1 MATEKAHLLWKAS
14 AMASDRKSRYDSFDL
29 HVPHDLKQ
37 AFIDG
42 FGEVGLHAGTVHCFS
57 AKPTTIKEYL
67 SVIIERGQ
75 AYAPTVLK
83 VLGMLQKKHSIK
95 IEIAAD
101 RKLINLEG
109 VSTEDALK
117 LIEAASAIRVS
128 HSNDVEIPD
137 VVSTSASPNK

>member
-1 MATEKAHLLWKAS
+1 
-14 AMASDRKSRYDSFDL
+14 MASDRKSRYDSFDL
-29 HVPHDLKQ
+29 HVPQDLKQ
-37 AFIDG
+37 TFIDG
-42 FGEVGLHAGTVHCFS
+42 FGEVGLHAGTVDCFS

-67 SVIIERGQ
+67 SVIFERGQ

-101 RKLINLEG
+101 RKLFDLEG

-117 LIEAASAIRVS
+117 LIEAASAIRVT
-128 HSNDVEIPD
+128 HPEDVEISD
-137 VVSTSASPNK
+137 AGSTPASSNK

>member
-1 MATEKAHLLWKAS
+1 MTS
-14 AMASDRKSRYDSFDL
+14 TRSSR
-29 HVPHDLKQ
+29 LKQ

-67 SVIIERGQ
+67 SVIFERGQ
-75 AYAPTVLK
+75 AYAPLVLK
-83 VLGMLQKKHSIK
+83 VLGMLQRKYSIK

-101 RKLINLEG
+101 RKFFDLEG

-128 HSNDVEIPD
+128 HSEDIEISDTDCPLP
-137 VVSTSASPNK
+137 VPLNKTEGLPQHVTPF

>member
-14 AMASDRKSRYDSFDL
+14 AMASVRKSRYDSFDL

>member
-1 MATEKAHLLWKAS
+1 
-14 AMASDRKSRYDSFDL
+14 MASDRKSRYDSFDL
-29 HVPHDLKQ
+29 HVPQDLKQ

-67 SVIIERGQ
+67 SVIFERGQ
-75 AYAPTVLK
+75 AYAPLVLK
-83 VLGMLQKKHSIK
+83 VLGMLQRKHSIK

-101 RKLINLEG
+101 RKLFDLEG

-128 HSNDVEIPD
+128 HSEDVEISD
-137 VVSTSASPNK
+137 AGSTPASSTK

>member
-1 MATEKAHLLWKAS
+1 MATT
-14 AMASDRKSRYDSFDL
+14 MASDRKSRYDSFDL
-29 HVPHDLKQ
+29 HVPQDLKQ
-37 AFIDG
+37 AFVDG

-75 AYAPTVLK
+75 AYAPLVLK
-83 VLGMLQKKHSIK
+83 VLGMLKKKHSIK

-101 RKLINLEG
+101 RKLFDLEG

-128 HSNDVEIPD
+128 HSENVEISD
-137 VVSTSASPNK
+137 SGSNSTNFKQ